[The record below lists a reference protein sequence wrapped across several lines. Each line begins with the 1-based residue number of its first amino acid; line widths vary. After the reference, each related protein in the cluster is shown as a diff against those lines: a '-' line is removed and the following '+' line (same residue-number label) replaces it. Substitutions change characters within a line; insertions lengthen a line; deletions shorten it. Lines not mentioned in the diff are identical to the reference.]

1 MIDLVPYDAERH
13 RGGVRGVLA
22 KNGWEERYVAGQLD
36 GLNFLSAAYSS
47 GTRGR
52 VYVHEAEVGRVGGFV
67 SVEFRSW
74 NRLGQL
80 HGLAVDPRL
89 KRRGVASALVGRAE
103 GFVRGEGGRGLYA
116 DTPVTN
122 ETARGF
128 YEALGYR
135 RVYFMPGY
143 YDEGLDGVTYL
154 KLFADEAVLRGAGR
168 MVMFTGPAGAGKST
182 LARAWCAT
190 RPRAVHVELDEVR
203 HLIVSGLA
211 DPQVTGPLQAEQY
224 DASVAASCALVREFV
239 ESGYDVAVDDA
250 IDPEGCERHWS
261 PRLGDVACSVVVVRP
276 SLEAVLER
284 GAGRPK
290 RVRPGLVREQHAAA
304 SRWPARRTIDTTGQ
318 SVEESL
324 GDARRLIAADGP

>member
-1 MIDLVPYDAERH
+1 
-13 RGGVRGVLA
+13 
-22 KNGWEERYVAGQLD
+22 
-36 GLNFLSAAYSS
+36 
-47 GTRGR
+47 
-52 VYVHEAEVGRVGGFV
+52 
-67 SVEFRSW
+67 
-74 NRLGQL
+74 
-80 HGLAVDPRL
+80 
-89 KRRGVASALVGRAE
+89 
-103 GFVRGEGGRGLYA
+103 
-116 DTPVTN
+116 
-122 ETARGF
+122 
-128 YEALGYR
+128 
-135 RVYFMPGY
+135 
-143 YDEGLDGVTYL
+143 
-154 KLFADEAVLRGAGR
+154 

-211 DPQVTGPLQAEQY
+211 DPQAPGPLQAEQY
-224 DASVAASCALVREFV
+224 DASVAACCALVREFV

-250 IDPEGCERHWS
+250 VDPEGFERHWS